1 MVEKTEDKY
10 DKHMAM
16 RLAEI
21 EKKYKEIP
29 TIDKYEEV
37 SIELVQKYCFRQ
49 EHFRMEENDSQS
61 GKEQASTDGNS
72 NAPVE

>member
-1 MVEKTEDKY
+1 MVDKTEDKY

-29 TIDKYEEV
+29 TIDKYEEMSV
-37 SIELVQKYCFRQ
+37 ELVQKYSFRQ
-49 EHFRMEENDSQS
+49 
-61 GKEQASTDGNS
+61 
-72 NAPVE
+72 

>member
-21 EKKYKEIP
+21 EKRYKEIP
-29 TIDKYEEV
+29 TMDKYEEM
-37 SIELVQKYCFRQ
+37 SIELVQTYCFR
-49 EHFRMEENDSQS
+49 
-61 GKEQASTDGNS
+61 
-72 NAPVE
+72 

>member
-16 RLAEI
+16 RIAEI

-29 TIDKYEEV
+29 TMDKYEEM
-37 SIELVQKYCFRQ
+37 SLELVQKYCFRQ
-49 EHFRMEENDSQS
+49 EHFRLEDHDSDS
-61 GKEQASTDGNS
+61 RNEQASTDGTS